1 MRALKNLFKLL
12 REKRKQFMRSRLSR
26 TTKLFQIELR
36 LANRIGRI
44 NFVQLVLYEYCPT
57 FIDFQ
62 YFFNQKLFDIY

>member
-1 MRALKNLFKLL
+1 MRTLVSLFKLL

-26 TTKLFQIELR
+26 ATKLFQIELR

-44 NFVQLVLYEYCPT
+44 NFVRLVFYEYCPT

-62 YFFNQKLFDIY
+62 YF